1 MVLLLHYGR
10 DSPFA
15 HTTMETNQ
23 PRISVVIA
31 SIVGPP
37 FIDECLQSL
46 ERQAR
51 ACSAEVI
58 VVACGDD
65 AYAKRI
71 RQKFPWVR
79 VIHRPNRETVPD
91 LRTHGVKEARAEVV
105 AIIEEHCL
113 AAPDW
118 LATAM
123 VAYEGGKYGVVGGPV
138 VDHAY
143 PRVRDWVV
151 YFCEYNGYL
160 PPWPDGETYNLGSAN
175 IAYSRDVLLKYE
187 KFLSGGYWEAGL
199 HPRLIADGIKFR
211 SVSRMVVH
219 HRGPFNY
226 GYYLQQRYWF
236 SRAFAGARRLP
247 ASRKI
252 AYFLASPLVPFLLL
266 ARMAQRVVRQRCR
279 LEKFAQA
286 LPLLVPVV
294 MVYVAGEF
302 VGYAAGPGD
311 ALLKVE

>member
-1 MVLLLHYGR
+1 MQTR
-10 DSPFA
+10 P
-15 HTTMETNQ
+15 

-31 SIVGPP
+31 SIVGAP
-37 FIDECLQSL
+37 FIDECLLSL
-46 ERQAR
+46 EDQAR
-51 ACSAEVI
+51 TFAAEVI
-58 VVACGDD
+58 VVACGDT
-65 AYAKRI
+65 AYADRI
-71 RQKFPWVR
+71 RRKFAWVH
-79 VIHRPNRETVPD
+79 VIHRPKRETVPD
-91 LRTHGVKEARAEVV
+91 LRRAGVKEARGGII

-118 LATAM
+118 LEAAM
-123 VAYEGGKYGVVGGPV
+123 DAHAGGGYGVVGGPV

-143 PRVRDWVV
+143 KRVRDWVV

-160 PPWPDGETYNLGSAN
+160 PPWTDGETYNLGSAN

-187 KFLSGGYWEAGL
+187 QFLSGGYWEAGL
-199 HPRLIADGIKFR
+199 HPRLIADGVKFR
-211 SVSRMVVH
+211 SVPGMVVH
-219 HRGPFNY
+219 HRGPFHY

-236 SRAFAGARRLP
+236 SRAFAGARQLP
-247 ASRKI
+247 ASRK
-252 AYFLASPLVPFLLL
+252 AVYFLVSPLVPFLLL

-286 LPLLVPVV
+286 LPLLIPVL